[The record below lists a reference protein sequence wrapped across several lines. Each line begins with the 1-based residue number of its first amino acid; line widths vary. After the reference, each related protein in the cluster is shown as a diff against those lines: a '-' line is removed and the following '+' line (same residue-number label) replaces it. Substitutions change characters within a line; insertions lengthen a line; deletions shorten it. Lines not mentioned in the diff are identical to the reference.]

1 MKLVARILITALAI
15 GLSALILGSHMN
27 IVSNDT
33 TLGTILATVIV
44 AVIYG
49 LVHMIVKPIVQ
60 LISLPLYILT
70 LGLVSF
76 LINALMLWITTL
88 ITNQSWFSDQP
99 NWGLEVTGGFWWFV
113 LAALVISVVQTILL
127 AVLPN
132 KITD

>member
-15 GLSALILGSHMN
+15 GLSALILGSHLD
-27 IVSNDT
+27 IVSDGT
-33 TLGTILATVIV
+33 TLGTIIAAVVVAIV
-44 AVIYG
+44 YG

-60 LISLPLYILT
+60 LISFPLYILT
-70 LGLVSF
+70 LGLVS
-76 LINALMLWITTL
+76 LLVNTLMLWITTL

-99 NWGLEVTGGFWWFV
+99 NWGLEVTGGFWWYV

-132 KITD
+132 RVTD

>member
-27 IVSNDT
+27 IVSDGT
-33 TLGTILATVIV
+33 TFGTILAAVVV
-44 AVIYG
+44 AVVYG

-70 LGLVSF
+70 LGLVS
-76 LINALMLWITTL
+76 LLVNTLMLWITTL
-88 ITNQSWFSDQP
+88 ITNQAWFSDTP
-99 NWGLEVTGGFWWFV
+99 NWGLEVNGGFWWFV

-132 KITD
+132 KVTD

>member
-15 GLSALILGSHMN
+15 GLSALILGSHMD

-33 TLGTILATVIV
+33 TLGTILATVVV

-127 AVLPN
+127 AILPN
-132 KITD
+132 KVTD

>member
-15 GLSALILGSHMN
+15 GLSALILGSHMD
-27 IVSNDT
+27 IVSNGT
-33 TLGTILATVIV
+33 TLGTILATVLV

-113 LAALVISVVQTILL
+113 LAALVISVVQTVLL

>member
-15 GLSALILGSHMN
+15 GLSALILGSHMD

-113 LAALVISVVQTILL
+113 LAALVISVVQTVLL

>member
-33 TLGTILATVIV
+33 TLGAILATVVV
-44 AVIYG
+44 AVVYG
-49 LVHMIVKPIVQ
+49 LVHMVVKPIVQ

-88 ITNQSWFSDQP
+88 ITNQTWFSDTP
-99 NWGLEVTGGFWWFV
+99 NWGLEVNGGFWWFV

-132 KITD
+132 KVTD

>member
-15 GLSALILGSHMN
+15 GLSALILGSHMD
-27 IVSNDT
+27 IVSNGT

-44 AVIYG
+44 AAIYG

-70 LGLVSF
+70 LGLVSL
-76 LINALMLWITTL
+76 LINAFMLWITTL

-113 LAALVISVVQTILL
+113 LAALVISVVQTVLL

-132 KITD
+132 KVTD

>member
-15 GLSALILGSHMN
+15 GLSALILGSHMD

-76 LINALMLWITTL
+76 LINAFMLWITTL

-113 LAALVISVVQTILL
+113 LAALVISVVQTVLL

>member
-15 GLSALILGSHMN
+15 GLSALILGSHMD
-27 IVSNDT
+27 IASDGT
-33 TLGTILATVIV
+33 TLGTLLAAVVV
-44 AVIYG
+44 AVVYG

-70 LGLVSF
+70 LGLVSV
-76 LINALMLWITTL
+76 LVNTLMLWITTL
-88 ITNQSWFSDQP
+88 ITNQSWFSDTP

-127 AVLPN
+127 ALLP
-132 KITD
+132 KRVSD

>member
-1 MKLVARILITALAI
+1 MKLVARILTTALAI
-15 GLSALILGSHMN
+15 GLSALILGSHMD
-27 IVSNDT
+27 IVSNGT
-33 TLGTILATVIV
+33 TLGTILATVLV

-49 LVHMIVKPIVQ
+49 LVHMVVKPIVQ

-127 AVLPN
+127 AILPN

>member
-15 GLSALILGSHMN
+15 GLSALILGSHMD
-27 IVSNDT
+27 IVSNGT

-49 LVHMIVKPIVQ
+49 LVHMVVKPIVQ

-127 AVLPN
+127 AILPN

>member
-15 GLSALILGSHMN
+15 GLSALILGSHMD
-27 IVSNDT
+27 IVSNGT
-33 TLGTILATVIV
+33 TLGTILATVLV

-132 KITD
+132 KVTD

>member
-33 TLGTILATVIV
+33 TLGTILATVII

-70 LGLVSF
+70 LGLVSL
-76 LINALMLWITTL
+76 LINAFMLWITTL

-113 LAALVISVVQTILL
+113 LAALVISVVQTVLL

-132 KITD
+132 KVTD